1 MLTLHFFKW
10 IGNRSYNSG
19 TYSNVPTLHFFTAIL
34 HRLYIGQIVYFT
46 FVRYHSTCKINEWQR
61 KARAMK
67 EKSRKNRW
75 HFSWKQHE
83 EVLKEEKI

>member
-1 MLTLHFFKW
+1 M
-10 IGNRSYNSG
+10 YCSG
-19 TYSNVPTLHFFTAIL
+19 IPARIALAILGVQGADLALFTAIL
-34 HRLYIGQIVYFT
+34 HRLYIGQIVHFT